1 MRKYLF
7 NFAQEGKKLILVT
20 MSFSILSLL
29 LYYRFEYSVF
39 LTSFYMQTFY
49 FLVCCFFFRDPVRE
63 IKSSNQDDFLS
74 PADGTVLYV
83 KDFKDPDIGD
93 SKKIAVFLS
102 FFNVHRQWVPSNSK
116 VLNIHYNPGKY
127 FIAFKDKASLDNE
140 HTSILFKDIND
151 NPFRIKQIAGFVARR
166 IVNHMQPELKVKIGQ
181 KLGFI
186 KFGSRVEIIVPNTFD
201 VSVKKGDKV
210 RGCRTV
216 LGQFKK

>member
-29 LYYRFEYSVF
+29 LYYRFEYGVF

-63 IKSSNQDDFLS
+63 IKPSNQDDFLS

>member
-20 MSFSILSLL
+20 MSLSILSLL
-29 LYYRFEYSVF
+29 LYYQFEYSVF

-63 IKSSNQDDFLS
+63 IKSSDENKFLS

-93 SKKIAVFLS
+93 SKKIAIFLS
-102 FFNVHRQWVPSNSK
+102 FFNVHRQWVPSDSK
-116 VLNIHYNPGKY
+116 VLNTNYNPGKY

-140 HTSILFKDIND
+140 HTSILFKDSHD

-186 KFGSRVEIIVPNTFD
+186 KFGSRVEIIVPNSFD

-216 LGQFKK
+216 LGQFKN